1 MLPYNIVEGDA
12 FKRLNFADPAGA
24 RRYELKTEKFFRTT
38 LMPATYEKVANRVRG
53 LMSQADWVS
62 FTTDGWTNPP
72 KTCSLLS
79 FTAHFFH
86 QSTRQKVLLTAM
98 VLEQDHTGA
107 YLASKLTGAIETWKL
122 EGKVHMGLR
131 DNAANMVSAMRI
143 AKVEDFGCM
152 AHTLQLVLHDALF
165 TVFSQSTVE
174 TIVKKS
180 RRIVT
185 HFKHS
190 EQASHH
196 LADCQKSCD
205 VPAHKLIQDVETRW
219 NSTFLMLQR
228 VSEQRK
234 ALRLYNVEHG
244 SITMLTTTELD
255 LADRIIAI
263 LKPFYDATLEI
274 SRDDACISVVIP
286 IVSLLLAKL
295 QATSEDVGLLQMKA
309 ALRDAMNRRFDT
321 VMTQPNLTAATLL
334 DPRFKDIYLSPQEK
348 EDAKKTILIFLRNRR
363 EQAADERSTGV
374 ESDDHNQPSTSAAST
389 GSGLW
394 DDYDN
399 YTPDDSLP
407 NPDVT
412 AEETELT
419 NYLREPRIARSAN
432 IYNYW
437 SCSQFPGLEPAAR
450 KYLSAP
456 PTSVA
461 SKQLFSAAG
470 QIYADRRSNLLGE
483 NAEKLLF
490 MAYNIRQ

>member
-1 MLPYNIVEGDA
+1 
-12 FKRLNFADPAGA
+12 
-24 RRYELKTEKFFRTT
+24 
-38 LMPATYEKVANRVRG
+38 
-53 LMSQADWVS
+53 
-62 FTTDGWTNPP
+62 
-72 KTCSLLS
+72 
-79 FTAHFFH
+79 
-86 QSTRQKVLLTAM
+86 
-98 VLEQDHTGA
+98 
-107 YLASKLTGAIETWKL
+107 
-122 EGKVHMGLR
+122 
-131 DNAANMVSAMRI
+131 
-143 AKVEDFGCM
+143 
-152 AHTLQLVLHDALF
+152 
-165 TVFSQSTVE
+165 
-174 TIVKKS
+174 
-180 RRIVT
+180 
-185 HFKHS
+185 
-190 EQASHH
+190 
-196 LADCQKSCD
+196 
-205 VPAHKLIQDVETRW
+205 
-219 NSTFLMLQR
+219 
-228 VSEQRK
+228 
-234 ALRLYNVEHG
+234 
-244 SITMLTTTELD
+244 
-255 LADRIIAI
+255 
-263 LKPFYDATLEI
+263 
-274 SRDDACISVVIP
+274 
-286 IVSLLLAKL
+286 
-295 QATSEDVGLLQMKA
+295 MKA